1 MKLRSFKAE
10 IAPNGF
16 GAEVIR
22 RAANV
27 AVRVAD
33 VDVRRHAGGRTFGCG
48 RDWLIPQGLVSP
60 KIEPALLFQRKAD
73 VEQLELET
81 FPGV

>member
-1 MKLRSFKAE
+1 MALVRKLF
-10 IAPNGF
+10 
-16 GAEVIR
+16 R

-27 AVRVAD
+27 AVRVAG
-33 VDVRRHAGGRTFGCG
+33 VDVRRHAGGRNFGCG